1 MKWKTEKEGGWVGG
15 NVGRLDWP
23 IKTQL
28 STPAEASTAK
38 SPPIT
43 EIKRSPG
50 SGGPGVGGGG
60 GDLRQVKIK
69 RQMGVAG

>member
-1 MKWKTEKEGGWVGG
+1 MTMTMKWKTEKEGGRVGG

-28 STPAEASTAK
+28 STPAEASAAK

-43 EIKRSPG
+43 EIKRSTG
-50 SGGPGVGGGG
+50 KGGGG
-60 GDLRQVKIK
+60 G
-69 RQMGVAG
+69 GAGI